1 MEPNRDLDTFGNLLL
16 RGNLQSIIID
26 HGERVKRLMD
36 NGLEFEAAL
45 EGVASDLYT
54 LRWGP
59 TEVPIYNLMGLFSQI
74 VPEHRLKYHA
84 FVEFFIDA
92 KVPVDG
98 KDLSGTTALSHCFST
113 KPGFDLEYAQILH
126 NAGGDVNSRN
136 RFGATVAHEIVT
148 VYGNEPEVLR
158 RATAALEWFLT
169 HGGSVD
175 IADGEGMVARVL
187 VSRIRA
193 LSAVVQKEDS
203 RRKAAGASCC
213 SLCGRGEEKLLS
225 CSRCKTAKYCSP
237 TARAC
242 QKLDWPRHKKLCKC

>member
-1 MEPNRDLDTFGNLLL
+1 MEPSRDLDTFGNLLM
-16 RGNLQSIIID
+16 RGNLDSVITNYSAQ
-26 HGERVKRLMD
+26 VKRLMEH
-36 NGLEFEAAL
+36 GLEFEAAHK
-45 EGVASDLYT
+45 GVASDLYG

-59 TEVPIYNLMGLFSQI
+59 TEVPIYNLLGLFSQI
-74 VPEHRLKYHA
+74 FPDHRLKYHA
-84 FVEFFIDA
+84 FAEFFIEA

-113 KPGFDLEYAQILH
+113 KPSFDLEYAQILH

-136 RFGATVAHEIVT
+136 RFGATVAHEIVM
-148 VYGNEPEVLR
+148 VYGNEPEVLS

-175 IADGEGMVARVL
+175 IADGDGMAARAL
-187 VSRIRA
+187 VSRFPPLA
-193 LSAVVQKEDS
+193 AVVQKEDA
-203 RRKAAGASCC
+203 RRKAAGPSCC

-225 CSRCKTAKYCSP
+225 CSRCKVAKYCSP
-237 TARAC
+237 AVRAC